1 MAAVAAA
8 DRRRRLG
15 LYRDGKNSRLFIE
28 LFSVP
33 GWDEHLRQHRERQ
46 TATDLQYHDAA
57 AALSNPPPQTGHYL
71 AAAVHE

>member
-57 AALSNPPPQTGHYL
+57 AALSNPAP
-71 AAAVHE
+71 